1 MSSVLKIWNFIG
13 SEDSYCGPALQ
24 HHVGWFAGP
33 TKELH
38 DVIIQKTTLVSV
50 FIHVTSSV

>member
-24 HHVGWFAGP
+24 HHVGWLAGP

-38 DVIIQKTTLVSV
+38 DVIIQETTLVSV